1 MEVLQAIAAR
11 EDKDI
16 AGKIE
21 LWKNH
26 ITEASQTDAER
37 SSAAAAQAAEEEKK
51 NKVANVEDSNW
62 SKEDIAMLTK
72 AIVKFP
78 PGTGNRWKV
87 IAEFCGVRN

>member
-1 MEVLQAIAAR
+1 MRAIAAR
-11 EDKDI
+11 EAMST

-21 LWKNH
+21 LWKDH
-26 ITEASQTDAER
+26 VTQASQTDAER
-37 SSAAAAQAAEEEKK
+37 AAAATAKAAEEEKK
-51 NKVANVEDSNW
+51 NKLVVEDSDW
-62 SKEDIAMLTK
+62 SKDDIAMLTK